1 MDGLLGY
8 IPIAMMMVV
17 MPGADTILLVR
28 NTLSHGTKAGRYST
42 LGMATGLL
50 FWTLIAMLGLAVV
63 IAKSVVLFNVI
74 KYLGAAYL
82 IFLGIKSLFSKSFFS
97 MDTVNETAGDES
109 KKGSAHKESYRQG
122 MLSNIFNPKTVLLYV
137 TIMPQFLDLGGNVN
151 EQLIILGL
159 ILTGLAVGWFFLLVF
174 IMDHAKRWL
183 NNTRFQNI
191 FQKSAGALLVGFGI
205 KTAL

>member
-8 IPIAMMMVV
+8 ISIAAMIVI

-28 NTLSHGTKAGRYST
+28 NTLTHGTKAGRYST

-50 FWTLIAMLGLAVV
+50 FWTLIAVLGLAVV
-63 IAKSVVLFNVI
+63 IAQSVVLFTVI

-82 IFLGIKSLFSKSFFS
+82 IYLGIKSLFSKSFFT
-97 MDTVNETAGDES
+97 MEATDTDATVPAQS
-109 KKGSAHKESYRQG
+109 SQHKESFRQG
-122 MLSNIFNPKTVLLYV
+122 LLSNIFNPKTVIAYV
-137 TIMPQFLDLGGNVN
+137 TIMPQFIDLGGNVH

-159 ILTGLAVGWFFLLVF
+159 ILTGLAVSWFFLLVF

-183 NNTRFQNI
+183 NNARFQRL
-191 FQKSAGALLVGFGI
+191 FQKGAGALLIGFGV

>member
-8 IPIAMMMVV
+8 IAIAAMIVI

-50 FWTLIAMLGLAVV
+50 FWTLIAVLGLAVV
-63 IAKSVVLFNVI
+63 IAKSVVLFNII

-82 IFLGIKSLFSKSFFS
+82 IFLGIKSLFAKNLLSVKEIEADPSAGSK
-97 MDTVNETAGDES
+97 TY
-109 KKGSAHKESYRQG
+109 HKESFRQG
-122 MLSNIFNPKTVLLYV
+122 LFSNIFNPKTVIAYV
-137 TIMPQFLDLGGNVN
+137 TIMPQFINLNGNVT
-151 EQLIILGL
+151 EQLIILGF
-159 ILTGLAVGWFFLLVF
+159 ILTGLAVGWFFTLVF
-174 IMDHAKRWL
+174 IMDYAKRWL
-183 NNTRFQNI
+183 NNDRFQSG
-191 FQKSAGALLVGFGI
+191 FMKAAGALLVGFGI

>member
-8 IPIAMMMVV
+8 ITIAAMIVI

-42 LGMATGLL
+42 LGMATGLM
-50 FWTLIAMLGLAVV
+50 FWTLIAVLGLAVV
-63 IAKSVVLFNVI
+63 IAKSVVLFTII

-82 IFLGIKSLFSKSFFS
+82 IYLGIRSLFAKNLLSVEELEAGPSVGTKSY
-97 MDTVNETAGDES
+97 
-109 KKGSAHKESYRQG
+109 HKESFRQG
-122 MLSNIFNPKTVLLYV
+122 LLSNIFNPKTVIAYV
-137 TIMPQFLDLGGNVN
+137 TIMPQFISLEGNVP
-151 EQLIILGL
+151 EQLIVLGL
-159 ILTGLAVGWFFLLVF
+159 ILTGLAVSWFFILVF

-183 NNTRFQNI
+183 NNARFQNG
-191 FQKSAGALLVGFGI
+191 FMKAAGALLVGFGI